1 MQRNPKSATSSSHP
15 LSHRAAHRLKIP
27 VAAVLLINT
36 LPALYAAE
44 SSFTGSWYLDLR
56 TPEQIQAKAE
66 CGGAG
71 FELVQQGNTVT
82 GTHYFATVN
91 CGRIN
96 EGGEVK
102 GTVTGSEAVLYVT
115 SGRNGEVVRGRATLQ
130 GGQLRWQTLEEIKE
144 GGAGGG
150 FGACF
155 GGRGSRACIPPSH
168 AVKHAWLVTRS
179 A

>member
-1 MQRNPKSATSSSHP
+1 MQQHPESAVSSSHP
-15 LSHRAAHRLKIP
+15 LSRRAPHRLKIP
-27 VAAVLLINT
+27 VAALLLINT
-36 LPALYAAE
+36 LPALHAAE

-71 FELVQQGNTVT
+71 FELVQQGVTVT

-115 SGRNGEVVRGRATLQ
+115 SGRNGAVVRGRATLQ
-130 GGQLRWQTLEEIKE
+130 GEQLRWQTLEEIKE
-144 GGAGGG
+144 GVLEGDSGLVLGEVALEKMPSS
-150 FGACF
+150 A
-155 GGRGSRACIPPSH
+155 SR
-168 AVKHAWLVTRS
+168 
-179 A
+179 

>member
-1 MQRNPKSATSSSHP
+1 MQQHPESSVSSSHS
-15 LSHRAAHRLKIP
+15 LSHRASHRLKIP
-27 VAAVLLINT
+27 VAALLLINT
-36 LPALYAAE
+36 LPALHAAE

-115 SGRNGEVVRGRATLQ
+115 SGRNGAVVRGRATLQ
-130 GGQLRWQTLEEIKE
+130 GEQLRWQTLEEIKE
-144 GGAGGG
+144 GVPEGDSGLVLGDGVLERVAG
-150 FGACF
+150 
-155 GGRGSRACIPPSH
+155 
-168 AVKHAWLVTRS
+168 S
-179 A
+179 ALK

>member
-1 MQRNPKSATSSSHP
+1 MQQHPEPAVSSSYP

-56 TPEQIQAKAE
+56 TPEHIQAKAE
-66 CGGAG
+66 CGGTG

-102 GTVTGSEAVLYVT
+102 GTVKGSEAVLYVT
-115 SGRNGEVVRGRATLQ
+115 SARNGAVVRGRATLQ
-130 GGQLRWQTLEEIKE
+130 SGQLRWQTLEEIKE
-144 GGAGGG
+144 GVPEGDSGLVLGEG
-150 FGACF
+150 VLE
-155 GGRGSRACIPPSH
+155 RVPGSTS
-168 AVKHAWLVTRS
+168 K
-179 A
+179 

>member
-1 MQRNPKSATSSSHP
+1 MQQSPKSAKPSNRS

-27 VAAVLLINT
+27 VAALLLINT

-44 SSFTGSWYLDLR
+44 SSFTGSWYLNLR
-56 TPEQIQAKAE
+56 TPEQMAAKAE

-82 GTHYFATVN
+82 GTHYFATAN

-115 SGRNGEVVRGRATLQ
+115 SGRNGAVVRGRATLQ
-130 GGQLRWQTLEEIKE
+130 RGHLRWRVLEEIEAGELE
-144 GGAGGG
+144 GSTELREGVLEN
-150 FGACF
+150 
-155 GGRGSRACIPPSH
+155 IDH
-168 AVKHAWLVTRS
+168 S
-179 A
+179 AEL